1 MSTPE
6 PVRRAVALAL
16 LAAAAVPAF
25 FRLRRLAAGQIGAPR
40 QAPPQPATTHGPAPT
55 GPAHMSAL
63 LPEIAQEELAAIQA
77 TYADNPPTEFQLVGL
92 ALSGGGIRSA
102 TFGLGVLEALKKADL
117 LKRIHYLSTVSGGGY
132 IGGWFSANCK
142 RADERRHEAV
152 AATPKRQPEPPW
164 RDSNADWGRSIA
176 HLRRYSNYLS
186 PQVGFFSADTW
197 SMFTVWLR
205 NALLVQWTVIMT
217 VACILL
223 LPRLLPWLF
232 ASWYDFH
239 HWRWIGVIAFVV
251 AVVGIAG
258 NQQRVSR
265 GKASWIMRPE
275 HWRTAAA
282 VSLACLVAGVVY
294 SLRTGFDPF
303 GPGEVPMWPAV
314 FVAGLVV
321 FGGYTCSLVVA
332 AFYGYVRDGEP
343 SSLNY
348 TQTHVQLLIVLPL
361 LLTGFCVGAVL
372 WAEAAPQQGFDALTT
387 YGRLFAEGWRLWPF
401 PLAVVF
407 ASVWLLSFSSVPR
420 WSVASTMAAL
430 LSPFVCVLVLHAM
443 LCAILLHL
451 RDWAANCGVANAFVV
466 GPPLVLFAFSLTV
479 VVLIGMVG
487 RQSTEGV
494 REWWSRLGAWL
505 LIYGAAWSAVT
516 VVAVYGPEWMYTAF
530 TKSFW
535 TSIGGALTW
544 IGHDR
549 GRPVRRPLG
558 TDRPRRREEGQPVA
572 GPGRDH
578 RALPVHR
585 RPAGWRLDDHR
596 PDRRRQRRRHLVAP
610 RDDGQPCPLPPGVVG
625 DLRRRG
631 GVRRSSSAGGSTS
644 TSSA

>member
-1 MSTPE
+1 
-6 PVRRAVALAL
+6 
-16 LAAAAVPAF
+16 
-25 FRLRRLAAGQIGAPR
+25 
-40 QAPPQPATTHGPAPT
+40 
-55 GPAHMSAL
+55 
-63 LPEIAQEELAAIQA
+63 
-77 TYADNPPTEFQLVGL
+77 
-92 ALSGGGIRSA
+92 
-102 TFGLGVLEALKKADL
+102 
-117 LKRIHYLSTVSGGGY
+117 
-132 IGGWFSANCK
+132 
-142 RADERRHEAV
+142 
-152 AATPKRQPEPPW
+152 
-164 RDSNADWGRSIA
+164 
-176 HLRRYSNYLS
+176 
-186 PQVGFFSADTW
+186 
-197 SMFTVWLR
+197 MFTVWLR

-530 TKSFW
+530 TNSFW

-544 IGHDR
+544 IGTI
-549 GRPVRRPLG
+549 G
-558 TDRPRRREEGQPVA
+558 A
-572 GPGRDH
+572 GLFAGHSEQTGRDDAKKGN
-578 RALPVHR
+578 RWLGLAATIAPYLFI
-585 RPAGWRLDDHR
+585 AGLLVGVSTIIDLIVVANDGGTWWRLETT
-596 PDRRRQRRRHLVAP
+596 ANA
-610 RDDGQPCPLPPGVVG
+610 CPLPPGVVG

-631 GVRRSSSAGGSTS
+631 GVRPPPRLADRHQRVQLERVLPQPPGALLPRRHATAAPRTAAAELHRLRRLWTTSPCASCWCATRANPSGCTGRCRFST
-644 TSSA
+644 AR